1 MDDSIALVEFSKRSR
16 SARVET
22 VACARVEVGRKIRSP
37 RRRHFAL
44 CANKYGLALGDFPD
58 VDDFRAGLL
67 EIADIRRFPKLDKG
81 LVADMDRMF
90 AADIPRLLDR
100 AVRARPG

>member
-1 MDDSIALVEFSKRSR
+1 MTRALKSG
-16 SARVET
+16 
-22 VACARVEVGRKIRSP
+22 GRFDP
-37 RRRHFAL
+37 HRRHFAL

-100 AVRARPG
+100 AVRARPGY

>member
-1 MDDSIALVEFSKRSR
+1 MALVELSKHGERGRCQSFDD
-16 SARVET
+16 
-22 VACARVEVGRKIRSP
+22 ARVEVGWKTRSP

>member
-1 MDDSIALVEFSKRSR
+1 MALVERSKHGERGRSQ
-16 SARVET
+16 SSDD
-22 VACARVEVGRKIRSP
+22 ARVEVGRKIRSP

>member
-1 MDDSIALVEFSKRSR
+1 MDESRALVELSKRGERGRCQSFDD
-16 SARVET
+16 
-22 VACARVEVGRKIRSP
+22 ARVEVGWKTRSP